1 MDEIFKLKKVVPK
14 GIRFLGNWDEFKFS
28 NFAPK
33 CIIDKQSP
41 GCGFT
46 EYCINGP
53 ENVILCSPRKLLL
66 KNKYDQHKDDVYLVV
81 NEMEKDL
88 EVDDDISKPKKER
101 PVFIPEKTEEEK
113 KLEKEQ
119 EEKSNQEIYTR
130 IYNEIENYK
139 NRRFSQFKPVKIL
152 VTYDSFHVVEDILI
166 KLGLFDKFYIVI
178 DEFQSILH
186 DSRFKSTT
194 EIKFLEKIKQSH
206 SALFVSATPML
217 DKYMKMLPWFN
228 SLPYYQ
234 LDWKTEDPT
243 RIIKPDLNVSLMR
256 SINSKASEIIQSYL
270 NGNFESIVVTKDDK
284 PTVIT
289 SLEAVLYVNSVNH
302 IINIVKNN
310 GLKPEQVNILCS
322 KTDKNES
329 RIRRRLGKKFNIGE
343 IPLKGEP
350 NKMFTICTR
359 TVYLG
364 ADFYSKCART
374 FIFSDSNSDCLA
386 VDISEDLPQILGRQR
401 DEDNPW
407 KNSANFYY
415 KTTAD
420 YRKMTQADFDEKIK
434 KKSEKTAKKLA
445 AYNEITN
452 QENKNS
458 IAEDYQTLAKLICY
472 KDDYIAVNNVLI
484 YDNGIKKYVKV
495 PVVNDLVKVNEIR
508 AFFIQQ
514 FDYKDRFSLFATIN
528 EKINSEDSK
537 INDNAI
543 NILEEFDKCNN
554 LVDKMR
560 LLCESGL
567 SKDSVNFILSQIP
580 DSDVVK
586 SYYKALGPD
595 KLRHLGYN
603 LTYIKKEL
611 GIITFS
617 PEILVNT
624 IYSNFHVGE
633 NISLFDIKNRLT
645 KIYNSINY
653 KKTPKAMDIEG
664 FFKVKNTV
672 SYEKKPG
679 GGRKQI
685 RGYELLESYENQIRE
700 EYKIAK

>member
-217 DKYMKMLPWFN
+217 DKYMKMLPWFD

-243 RIIKPDLNVSLMR
+243 RIIKPDLNVSLMT

-270 NGNFESIVVTKDDK
+270 NGNFESIVVMKNDK

-289 SLEAVLYVNSVNH
+289 SSEAVLYVNSVNT
-302 IINIVKNN
+302 IVNIVKNN
-310 GLKPEQVNILCS
+310 GLKPEQVNILCA

-329 RIRRRLGKKFNIGE
+329 KIRRRLGKKFSIGE
-343 IPLKGEP
+343 IPLKEEP

-364 ADFYSKCART
+364 ADFYSKCARS

-386 VDISEDLPQILGRQR
+386 VDVSEDLPQILGRQR

-407 KNSANFYY
+407 KNAANFYY

-420 YRKMTQADFDEKIK
+420 YRKMDQNDFNDKIK
-434 KKSEKTAKKLA
+434 EKTEKTESLLRTYQKTDVNDKHNLADIYEKLA
-445 AYNEITN
+445 KAFN
-452 QENKNS
+452 
-458 IAEDYQTLAKLICY
+458 Y
-472 KDDYIAVNNVLI
+472 KDDYIAVNNTLI
-484 YDNGIKKYVKV
+484 YDNGIKKYEKV
-495 PVVNDLVKVNEIR
+495 PVLNDLVKVNEMR
-508 AFFIQQ
+508 AFYIQQ
-514 FDYKDRFSLFATIN
+514 FDYKDRFSLFAAID
-528 EKINSEDSK
+528 EKIESTDKLYTEEV
-537 INDNAI
+537 
-543 NILEEFDKCNN
+543 EEFMNQLESITVFSEK
-554 LVDKMR
+554 LR
-560 LLCESGL
+560 FLCESNL
-567 SKDSVNFILSQIP
+567 SKESMEFVLSQVP
-580 DSDVVK
+580 DSD
-586 SYYKALGPD
+586 
-595 KLRHLGYN
+595 
-603 LTYIKKEL
+603 
-611 GIITFS
+611 
-617 PEILVNT
+617 
-624 IYSNFHVGE
+624 
-633 NISLFDIKNRLT
+633 T
-645 KIYNSINY
+645 KI
-653 KKTPKAMDIEG
+653 T
-664 FFKVKNTV
+664 
-672 SYEKKPG
+672 
-679 GGRKQI
+679 
-685 RGYELLESYENQIRE
+685 
-700 EYKIAK
+700 